1 MTKPTY
7 EVTLQPIGR
16 RIEVPA
22 GTNLLDAARLAG
34 VELVAICGGEGVC
47 GSCRVHPVSGQL
59 SPRTLTE
66 EAELSDDDLAAGDRL
81 ACQAEVLS
89 DVRVGIP
96 PESFTTPQRLQLEGQ
111 EIPPALDPVVI
122 PLEVEVLPP
131 SLGDL
136 RSDLTRL
143 RASLAGLGHADLHF
157 GLEVAA
163 DLPEKLR
170 ANNWRVR
177 LAIRGDE
184 VVAILPPPIADDC
197 SQITNHCSLITD
209 HCSLYGLAVD
219 IGTTKLAAYLVNLE
233 SGETAAKTGAMN
245 PQIAYGEDLI
255 SRIAYAN
262 DHPDGAQMLQGKL
275 VETLNHLMDELCAEA
290 KVSRAQVV
298 EAVIVGNTAM
308 HHLFVGLPVKQ
319 LGEAPYVAAVGE
331 AMEFPASQVGL
342 RLAVG
347 AYVYLPPNL
356 AGYVGADHV
365 SMLLGAGLFGS
376 GDFAKHPGRVSRSF
390 TAEAVTTSV
399 HKTIVALDIGTN
411 TEISLFHAGKHYSCS
426 CASGPAFEG
435 AHIADGMRAAPG
447 AIERVRIKGGE
458 VKVHTIGG
466 GAPVGICGSG
476 ILDVVAELLG
486 AGLLDKRGVLKG
498 NHPNLRVANNGIEF
512 ILTPAERSGIGG
524 EIKITR
530 QDVNEIQLAKG
541 AIRAGIEILLKEA
554 GIEDQDIELFVVAGA
569 FGTYLDLQS
578 AIRIGMFPDLPRPR
592 FKQVGNAAGGGA
604 RKLLVSKEQRRL
616 ADEIAREVNYVE
628 LAVHPDFMKV
638 YIKALAFG

>member
-22 GTNLLDAARLAG
+22 GMNLLDAARLAG
-34 VELVAICGGEGVC
+34 VELVAICGGEGTC
-47 GSCRVHPVSGQL
+47 GTCRVHSISGQL

-66 EAELSDDDLAAGDRL
+66 EAELSNDDLAAGDRL

-89 DVRVGIP
+89 DVRVDIP
-96 PESFTTPQRLQLEGQ
+96 PESLTTPQRLQLEGQ
-111 EIPPALDPVVI
+111 EIPTALDPVVI
-122 PLEVEVLPP
+122 PLEIEVLPP

-143 RASLAGLGHADLHF
+143 RASLAGLDHADLHF
-157 GLEVAA
+157 SLSVSA

-170 ANNWRVR
+170 ANSWRVR

-184 VVAILPPPIADDC
+184 VVAILPSPITDD
-197 SQITNHCSLITD
+197 CSLITD
-209 HCSLYGLAVD
+209 HWSLYGLAVD

-233 SGETAAKTGAMN
+233 TGETAAKTGAMN
-245 PQIAYGEDLI
+245 PQIAYGEDVI

-262 DHPDGAQMLQGKL
+262 DHPDGAQTLQAKL
-275 VETLNHLMDELCAEA
+275 VETLNHLVDELCAEA

-342 RLAVG
+342 ELAVG
-347 AYVYLPPNL
+347 AYVYLPPNI

-365 SMLLGAGLFGS
+365 SMILGAGLQ
-376 GDFAKHPGRVSRSF
+376 D
-390 TAEAVTTSV
+390 TTQ
-399 HKTIVALDIGTN
+399 TGVALDIGTN
-411 TEISLFHAGKHYSCS
+411 TEISLFHAGKHYNCS

-435 AHIADGMRAAPG
+435 AHIADGMRAALG
-447 AIERVRIKGGE
+447 AIERVHIDGE
-458 VKVHTIGG
+458 TVQVHTIGG

-476 ILDVVAELLG
+476 ILDAVAELLKS
-486 AGLLDKRGVLKG
+486 GLLDARGVLKG
-498 NHPNLRVANNGIEF
+498 QHPLLRVDNNKTKF
-512 ILTPAERSGIGG
+512 ILTPAEKSGAGRDVAVS
-524 EIKITR
+524 R

-554 GIEDQDIELFVVAGA
+554 GIEDKDIQSFVVAGA
-569 FGTYLDLQS
+569 FGTYLDLGS
-578 AIRIGMFPDLPRPR
+578 AIRIGMFPDLPRQR

-604 RKLLVSKEQRRL
+604 RQLLVSKQQRRL
-616 ADEIAREVNYVE
+616 ADEIVREVDYVE
-628 LAVHPDFMKV
+628 LAVHPDFMQV
-638 YIKALAFG
+638 YVKALAFG